1 MSVAPPL
8 EFSRPLALDRV
19 GAAMFEVAVTATPE
33 ECAALAVRLG
43 VPELRAFTC
52 RFRLRRGD
60 VGRITAEGELRARL
74 VRECVV
80 TLDAFEAKQTE
91 AFRVV
96 FVPAGGESD
105 DEDPESDDEIPYS
118 GAAID
123 LGEMAAEQLALVLDP
138 YPHKPGASLPPE
150 AQEPLE
156 SPFAALV
163 RPRDRS

>member
-1 MSVAPPL
+1 MSVPPP

-19 GAAMFEVAVTATPE
+19 GAAMFEIEVTAAAE

-43 VPELRAFTC
+43 IPDVHALSC

-60 VGRITAEGELRARL
+60 AGRIAAEAELRARL

-80 TLDAFEAKQTE
+80 TLDPFETTQDE

-96 FVPAGGESD
+96 FVPAGTETD
-105 DEDPESDDEIPYS
+105 DEDPESDDEIPYT

-123 LGEMAAEQLALVLDP
+123 LGEAAAEQLALSLDP

-150 AQEPLE
+150 AQEPLD
-156 SPFAALV
+156 SPFAALA
-163 RPRDRS
+163 RPRDAS